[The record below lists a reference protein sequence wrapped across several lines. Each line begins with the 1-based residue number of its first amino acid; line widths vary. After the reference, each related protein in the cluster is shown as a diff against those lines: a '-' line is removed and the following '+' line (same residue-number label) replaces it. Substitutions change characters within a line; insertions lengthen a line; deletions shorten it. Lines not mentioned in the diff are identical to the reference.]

1 MHFPNEI
8 RVNSYMITPPL
19 LTIRLHLRISEHD
32 VHYAGGLVDG
42 ARLMALFGDAATE
55 LCIRNDG
62 DEGLFR
68 AYQNVE
74 FLAPVHAGDFL
85 EVAAELTG
93 VGRTSRQMRFSVHR
107 IIKPAP
113 TPENDSAADVLDI
126 PELVGRAEGTCVV
139 PLVKQRRQK

>member
-1 MHFPNEI
+1 M
-8 RVNSYMITPPL
+8 STQSL
-19 LTIRLHLRISEHD
+19 LTIKLHLRISEHD

-85 EVAAELTG
+85 EVTAELLS
-93 VGRTSRQMRFSVHR
+93 VGRTSRQMRFAVHR

-113 TPENDSAADVLDI
+113 TSENDSAADVLDA
-126 PELVGRAEGTCVV
+126 PELVARAEGTCVV
-139 PLVKQRRQK
+139 PLEKQRRKKQ

>member
-1 MHFPNEI
+1 M
-8 RVNSYMITPPL
+8 SDPL
-19 LTIRLHLRISEHD
+19 LTARLHLRISEQD

-55 LCIRNDG
+55 LCVRNDG

-85 EVAAELTG
+85 EVTAELVS
-93 VGRTSRQMRFSVHR
+93 VGRTSRQMRFAVHR
-107 IIKPAP
+107 IIKPSAN
-113 TPENDSAADVLDI
+113 PENDSAAEVLDV
-126 PELVGRAEGTCVV
+126 PELGARAEGTCVV
-139 PLVKQRRQK
+139 PLEKQRRKEH

>member
-1 MHFPNEI
+1 M
-8 RVNSYMITPPL
+8 STAPL
-19 LTIRLHLRISEHD
+19 LAVKLHLRISEHD

-85 EVAAELTG
+85 EVMAELLS
-93 VGRTSRQMRFSVHR
+93 VGRTSRQMRFAVHR
-107 IIKPAP
+107 IIKSAASAH
-113 TPENDSAADVLDI
+113 NDSAADLLDE
-126 PELVGRAEGTCVV
+126 PELVARAEGTCVV
-139 PLVKQRRQK
+139 PLEKQRRKKD

>member
-1 MHFPNEI
+1 MT
-8 RVNSYMITPPL
+8 TPPL
-19 LTIRLHLRISEHD
+19 LTVKLHLRISEHD

-55 LCIRNDG
+55 LCIRSDG

-85 EVAAELTG
+85 EVTAELVG
-93 VGRTSRQMRFSVHR
+93 VGRTSRHMRFAVHR

-113 TPENDSAADVLDI
+113 TPENDSAADVLET
-126 PELVGRAEGTCVV
+126 PELVARAEGTCVV
-139 PLVKQRRQK
+139 PLEKQRRRAR

>member
-1 MHFPNEI
+1 M
-8 RVNSYMITPPL
+8 SAQPL
-19 LTIRLHLRISEHD
+19 LTIKLHLRISEHD

-42 ARLMALFGDAATE
+42 ARLMAFFGDAATE

-85 EVAAELTG
+85 EVIAELIS
-93 VGRTSRQMRFSVHR
+93 VGRTSRQMRFEVHR
-107 IIKPAP
+107 IIKPVP
-113 TPENDSAADVLDI
+113 SPENDSAAEVLDA
-126 PELVGRAEGTCVV
+126 PELVARAEGTCVV
-139 PLVKQRRQK
+139 PLEKQRRKEQQWQIP

>member
-1 MHFPNEI
+1 M
-8 RVNSYMITPPL
+8 STALL
-19 LTIRLHLRISEHD
+19 LTARLHLRISEHD

-85 EVAAELTG
+85 EVTAELVS
-93 VGRTSRQMRFSVHR
+93 VGRTSRQMRFTLHR
-107 IIKPAP
+107 IIRPAP
-113 TPENDSAADVLDI
+113 TPENETAADVLET
-126 PELVGRAEGTCVV
+126 PELVARAEGTCVV
-139 PLVKQRRQK
+139 PQEKQRRKEK

>member
-1 MHFPNEI
+1 MN
-8 RVNSYMITPPL
+8 TLPL
-19 LTIRLHLRISEHD
+19 VTVKLHLRISEHD

-85 EVAAELTG
+85 EVTAELVG
-93 VGRTSRQMRFSVHR
+93 VRRTSRQMRFAVHR
-107 IIKPAP
+107 IIKPIP
-113 TPENDSAADVLDI
+113 TPDNDSAADVLDT
-126 PELVGRAEGTCVV
+126 PELVARA
-139 PLVKQRRQK
+139 

>member
-1 MHFPNEI
+1 MNPE
-8 RVNSYMITPPL
+8 PL
-19 LTIRLHLRISEHD
+19 LTIKLHLRISEHD

-85 EVAAELTG
+85 EVTADLLS

-107 IIKPAP
+107 IIQPAP
-113 TPENDSAADVLDI
+113 TPENDSAADVLQI
-126 PELVGRAEGTCVV
+126 PELVARAEGTCVV
-139 PLVKQRRQK
+139 PFEKQRRKQAE

>member
-1 MHFPNEI
+1 MSEQ
-8 RVNSYMITPPL
+8 PL
-19 LTIRLHLRISEHD
+19 LTVKLHLRISEHD

-55 LCIRNDG
+55 LCIRHDG

-85 EVAAELTG
+85 EVIAELTG
-93 VGRTSRQMRFSVHR
+93 AGRTSRQMRFAVHR

-113 TPENDSAADVLDI
+113 TAENDSAAAVLDI
-126 PELVGRAEGTCVV
+126 PELIARAEGTCVV
-139 PLVKQRRQK
+139 PLEKQRRKN

>member
-1 MHFPNEI
+1 MSAE
-8 RVNSYMITPPL
+8 SL
-19 LTIRLHLRISEHD
+19 LTIKLHLRISEHD

-85 EVAAELTG
+85 EVTAELLTI
-93 VGRTSRQMRFSVHR
+93 GRTSRQMRFAVYR
-107 IIKPAP
+107 IIKPVP
-113 TPENDSAADVLDI
+113 TPENDSAADVLET
-126 PELVGRAEGTCVV
+126 PELVARAEGTCVV
-139 PLVKQRRQK
+139 PLEKQRRKQA

>member
-1 MHFPNEI
+1 MN
-8 RVNSYMITPPL
+8 TLPL
-19 LTIRLHLRISEHD
+19 LTIKLHLRISEHD

-55 LCIRNDG
+55 LCIRYDG

-85 EVAAELTG
+85 DVTAELSS
-93 VGRTSRQMRFSVHR
+93 VGRTSRQMKFEITRV
-107 IIKPAP
+107 IKAAP
-113 TPENDSAADVLDI
+113 TQENVSAAAVLDKA
-126 PELVGRAEGTCVV
+126 ELVARAEGTCVV
-139 PLVKQRRQK
+139 PLEKQQGKKPS

>member
-1 MHFPNEI
+1 MNTEPF
-8 RVNSYMITPPL
+8 
-19 LTIRLHLRISEHD
+19 LTVRLHLRISEHD

-85 EVAAELTG
+85 EVTAELLS
-93 VGRTSRQMRFSVHR
+93 VGRTSRQMRFAVHR
-107 IIKPAP
+107 IIRPAP
-113 TPENDSAADVLDI
+113 TLGNDSAADVLEI
-126 PELVGRAEGTCVV
+126 PELVARAEGTCVV
-139 PLVKQRRQK
+139 PLEKQHRKQA

>member
-1 MHFPNEI
+1 MSAE
-8 RVNSYMITPPL
+8 PL
-19 LTIRLHLRISEHD
+19 LTIKLHLRISEHD

-85 EVAAELTG
+85 EVTADLLTI
-93 VGRTSRQMRFSVHR
+93 GRTSRQMRFAVHR
-107 IIKPAP
+107 IIKPVP
-113 TPENDSAADVLDI
+113 TPEDDSAADVLQT
-126 PELVGRAEGTCVV
+126 PELVARAEGTCVV
-139 PLVKQRRQK
+139 PLEKQRRKQA

>member
-1 MHFPNEI
+1 MSSE
-8 RVNSYMITPPL
+8 PL
-19 LTIRLHLRISEHD
+19 LTVKLHLRISEHD

-42 ARLMALFGDAATE
+42 ARLMGLLGDAATE

-85 EVAAELTG
+85 EVSGALLSM
-93 VGRTSRQMRFSVHR
+93 GRTSRQMRFEIYR
-107 IIKPAP
+107 IIRPAA
-113 TPENDSAADVLDI
+113 TPENESAADVLDP
-126 PELVGRAEGTCVV
+126 PELVARAEGTCVV
-139 PLVKQRRQK
+139 PLDKQRRKEQS

>member
-1 MHFPNEI
+1 MNQPH
-8 RVNSYMITPPL
+8 
-19 LTIRLHLRISEHD
+19 LTVKLHLRISEQD

-55 LCIRNDG
+55 LCIRHDG

-85 EVAAELTG
+85 EVTGELVG
-93 VGRTSRQMRFSVHR
+93 VGRTSRQMRFEAHR
-107 IIKPAP
+107 IIRPRP
-113 TPENDSAADVLDI
+113 SPGNESAAEALDT
-126 PELVGRAEGTCVV
+126 PELVARAEGTCVV
-139 PLVKQRRQK
+139 PLEKQSRKDP

>member
-1 MHFPNEI
+1 M
-8 RVNSYMITPPL
+8 SQPL
-19 LTIRLHLRISEHD
+19 LTVKLHLRISEQD

-55 LCIRNDG
+55 LCIRYDG

-85 EVAAELTG
+85 EVTGELLS
-93 VGRTSRQMRFSVHR
+93 VGRTSRQMRFAAHR
-107 IIKPAP
+107 IIQPAP
-113 TPENDSAADVLDI
+113 TPENDSAANVLET
-126 PELVGRAEGTCVV
+126 PLLVARAEGTCVV
-139 PLVKQRRQK
+139 PLEKQRRKER

>member
-1 MHFPNEI
+1 MT
-8 RVNSYMITPPL
+8 RPL
-19 LTIRLHLRISEHD
+19 LTVKLRLRISEHD

-55 LCIRNDG
+55 LCIRHDG

-85 EVAAELTG
+85 EVTGELLSA
-93 VGRTSRQMRFSVHR
+93 GRTSRQMRFEAHR
-107 IIKPAP
+107 IIQPAP
-113 TPENDSAADVLDI
+113 TPENDSAADVLET
-126 PELVGRAEGTCVV
+126 PQLVARAEGTCVV
-139 PLVKQRRQK
+139 PLEKQRRKER

>member
-1 MHFPNEI
+1 MSAE
-8 RVNSYMITPPL
+8 PL

-85 EVAAELTG
+85 EVTADLLTI
-93 VGRTSRQMRFSVHR
+93 GRTSRQMRFAVHR

-113 TPENDSAADVLDI
+113 TPEDDSAADVLQT
-126 PELVGRAEGTCVV
+126 PELVARAEGTCVV
-139 PLVKQRRQK
+139 PLEKQRRKQA

>member
-1 MHFPNEI
+1 MNTEPI
-8 RVNSYMITPPL
+8 LSVK
-19 LTIRLHLRISEHD
+19 LHLRMSAQD

-55 LCIRNDG
+55 LCIRHDG

-85 EVAAELTG
+85 EVSAHLTS
-93 VGRTSRQMRFSVHR
+93 VGRSSRQMSFEVHR
-107 IIKPAP
+107 IIQPAP
-113 TPENDSAADVLDI
+113 TPQNESAAQVLAV
-126 PELVGRAEGTCVV
+126 PLLVARAEGTCVV
-139 PLVKQRRQK
+139 PLEKQTKKED

>member
-1 MHFPNEI
+1 MT
-8 RVNSYMITPPL
+8 TPSL
-19 LTIRLHLRISEHD
+19 LTIKLHLRISEHD

-85 EVAAELTG
+85 EVTAELLG
-93 VGRTSRQMRFSVHR
+93 VGRTSRQMRFAVHR

-113 TPENDSAADVLDI
+113 TPENDSAANVLDS
-126 PELVGRAEGTCVV
+126 PELVARAEGTCVV
-139 PLVKQRRQK
+139 PLEKQRRRIN

>member
-1 MHFPNEI
+1 M
-8 RVNSYMITPPL
+8 STQSL
-19 LTIRLHLRISEHD
+19 LTIKLHLRISEHD

-85 EVAAELTG
+85 EVTAELVS
-93 VGRTSRQMRFSVHR
+93 VGRTSRQMRFAAHR
-107 IIKPAP
+107 SIKPAP
-113 TPENDSAADVLDI
+113 TPENNSAADVLDA
-126 PELVGRAEGTCVV
+126 PELVARAEGTCVV
-139 PLVKQRRQK
+139 PLEKQRRKQH

>member
-1 MHFPNEI
+1 MSGE
-8 RVNSYMITPPL
+8 PL
-19 LTIRLHLRISEHD
+19 LTIKLHLRISEHD

-55 LCIRNDG
+55 LCIRTDG

-85 EVAAELTG
+85 EVTADLLS
-93 VGRTSRQMRFSVHR
+93 VGRTSRQMRFVVHR
-107 IIKPAP
+107 VIKPAA
-113 TPENDSAADVLDI
+113 TAENDSAADVLDI
-126 PELVGRAEGTCVV
+126 PELVARAEGTCVV
-139 PLVKQRRQK
+139 PLEKQRRKQA

>member
-1 MHFPNEI
+1 MNTE
-8 RVNSYMITPPL
+8 SL
-19 LTIRLHLRISEHD
+19 LTIKLHLRISEHD

-42 ARLMALFGDAATE
+42 ARLMAFLGDAATE

-85 EVAAELTG
+85 EVTAELLS
-93 VGRTSRQMRFSVHR
+93 VGRTSRQMRFAVHR
-107 IIKPAP
+107 IIKPVP
-113 TPENDSAADVLDI
+113 SPEKDSAADVLQI
-126 PELVGRAEGTCVV
+126 PDLVARAEGTCVV
-139 PLVKQRRQK
+139 PWEKQRIKQV